1 MKKRLIAG
9 AAAVA
14 LGLGLAPAATAQE
27 QLSTAEVATL
37 SRMRDEERMARDL
50 YQAFIDAYGSVRPF
64 SNIVY
69 SEQRHYD
76 AIGTML
82 DRFGVDDPSAGLP
95 TGTYADAEIQALYDS
110 WLAQGSTSLRDAYA
124 VGVELETADIA
135 DLEDAIDE
143 SGNASLD
150 ATYQNLLDASR
161 NHLSAFQRASS
172 GGGMGG
178 GGMGGG
184 FRWRGSWG

>member
-9 AAAVA
+9 AAVA
-14 LGLGLAPAATAQE
+14 LGLGLAPAAAAQE

-95 TGTYADAEIQALYDS
+95 AGTYADAEIQALYDS
-110 WLAQGSTSLRDAYA
+110 WLAQGSASLKDAYA

-184 FRWRGSWG
+184 FRWRGGWG

>member
-1 MKKRLIAG
+1 MLLAG
-9 AAAVA
+9 APM
-14 LGLGLAPAATAQE
+14 APAMFEAGAPMQPTIEATP
-27 QLSTAEVATL
+27 L
-37 SRMRDEERMARDL
+37 EER
-50 YQAFIDAYGSVRPF
+50 P
-64 SNIVY
+64 
-69 SEQRHYD
+69 
-76 AIGTML
+76 
-82 DRFGVDDPSAGLP
+82 LP
-95 TGTYADAEIQALYDS
+95 ASTYADAEIQALYDS
-110 WLAQGSTSLRDAYA
+110 WLAQGSASLKDAYA

-184 FRWRGSWG
+184 FRWRGGWG